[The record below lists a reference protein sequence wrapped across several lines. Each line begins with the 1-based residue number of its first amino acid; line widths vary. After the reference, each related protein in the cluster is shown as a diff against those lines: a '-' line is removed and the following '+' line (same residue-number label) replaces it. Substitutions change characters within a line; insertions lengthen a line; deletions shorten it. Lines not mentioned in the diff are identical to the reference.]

1 MHSLLKR
8 QLKKLGYIDGTMSQK
23 QLRSFIEMV
32 NQAYIDDD
40 DDRKLLEN
48 TLDLSSKEMRGLY
61 ERLESKASY
70 MLAQSEKRYQNIID
84 NLHEYYLFYTHDT
97 NGVFTFLSDS
107 VTEILGYSKDEFLKH
122 YSEYMTD
129 EPINKKVIEYTNL
142 AIKGEQ
148 QKPYV
153 VSVYHKNS
161 SIKYLEVTEI
171 PIFDEDGNISHIE
184 GIAKDITREYLM
196 QQETSRIAKHDTL
209 TGISNRLHLEEL
221 MKKLISSSK
230 RYKQEF
236 AFLFL
241 DLDYFKEVNDKYG
254 HDIGDQLLQAITNRI
269 RKHIREEDIF
279 ARIGGDEFIIVFSNS
294 KEETLK
300 VSLDKIINL
309 MRQPWKIREHNLKIS
324 ASIGVALYPKDAKD
338 TKDIMK
344 YADIAMYKA
353 KKLGR
358 NNYSFFS

>member
-8 QLKKLGYIDGTMSQK
+8 QLKKLGYIDGVMTQE
-23 QLRSFIEMV
+23 QLLSFIKMV
-32 NQAYIDDD
+32 DQAYIDND

-48 TLDLSSKEMRGLY
+48 TLELSSKEMRGLY
-61 ERLESKASY
+61 EKLESKTSH
-70 MLAQSEKRYQNIID
+70 MLAQSERRYQNIIS
-84 NLHEYYLFYTHDT
+84 NLHEYYLFYTHGTD
-97 NGVFTFLSDS
+97 GVFTFLSDS

-129 EPINKKVIEYTNL
+129 DPINKKVIEYTEL
-142 AIKGEQ
+142 AIAGKQ
-148 QKPYV
+148 QEPYI

-171 PIFDEDGNISHIE
+171 PIFDEDGKVLYIE
-184 GIAKDITREYLM
+184 GIAKDITKEYVL
-196 QQETSRIAKHDTL
+196 QQEVSHIAKHDTL

-221 MKKLISSSK
+221 MKKLISASR

-241 DLDYFKEVNDKYG
+241 DLDHFKKVNDTYG
-254 HDIGDQLLQAITNRI
+254 HDVGDQLLQEITNTI
-269 RKHIREEDIF
+269 KSHIREEDIF

-300 VSLDKIINL
+300 VSLDKIMNL
-309 MRQPWKIREHNLKIS
+309 MRQTWNIREHKLNIS
-324 ASIGVALYPKDAKD
+324 ASIGVALYPKDATT
-338 TKDIMK
+338 TKEIMK

-358 NNYSFFS
+358 NNYSFF